1 MMLSKR
7 RGIFFFFFFFSISL
21 FDFKF
26 GHLQIHPGPVH
37 QNNVII
43 LLLLYCCL

>member
-7 RGIFFFFFFFSISL
+7 RGIFFFFLFSFSL
-21 FDFKF
+21 FNFKF